1 MAHETSE
8 PKNLLIL
15 GIGVGSIVTLVA
27 VLYGL
32 QSYYYGMR
40 DFEQHEKVLGRPN
53 PDLVALRTNEERRL
67 TTYAKLDPDGKRVRI
82 PVDKAIGLLAQRGRD
97 GFPAIRPDASAQAG
111 GAAPSGSAPATA
123 GSATPATSGSARAP
137 VPSGAPAPSG
147 ASAPSAPRPGGAPPA
162 PGTPRPPAP
171 GGGR

>member
-32 QSYYYGMR
+32 QSYYYGLR
-40 DFEQHEKVLGRPN
+40 DAEQQEKVLGRTN
-53 PDLVALRTNEERRL
+53 PDLLKLHETEQRQL

-82 PVDKAIGLLAQRGRD
+82 PIDRAMGLLAQRGRD
-97 GFPAIRPDASAQAG
+97 GFPAIRPESSATSATSPPP
-111 GAAPSGSAPATA
+111 AGSAPA
-123 GSATPATSGSARAP
+123 PAASS
-137 VPSGAPAPSG
+137 APAPG
-147 ASAPSAPRPGGAPPA
+147 RAPGAPSGRAPGAPPA
-162 PGTPRPPAP
+162 PPAP
-171 GGGR
+171 NRPAPPGGH